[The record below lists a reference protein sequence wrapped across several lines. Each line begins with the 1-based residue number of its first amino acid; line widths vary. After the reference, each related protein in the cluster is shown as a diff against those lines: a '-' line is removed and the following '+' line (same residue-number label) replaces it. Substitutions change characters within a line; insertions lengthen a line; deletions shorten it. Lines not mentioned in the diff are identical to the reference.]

1 MRLRLLNLY
10 FKGEDIMSKLK
21 GACLLGI
28 GFCIGVNVGIR
39 LMKGGVK

>member
-1 MRLRLLNLY
+1 
-10 FKGEDIMSKLK
+10 MSKLK

-39 LMKGGVK
+39 LIQEHNN